1 MSVWQAEYES
11 NVIRITNRSSTAE
24 LHVNNELQDE
34 KFGLGAIG
42 DLTGHLFDKNGERKD
57 IKVNLGGMFR
67 IECRLFVDDK
77 KIEVIRTKKSP
88 FGL

>member
-1 MSVWQAEYES
+1 MSIWQGEYES
-11 NVIRITNRSSTAE
+11 NVIQITNRSSTAE

-34 KFGLGAIG
+34 RFGLSPGG
-42 DLTGHLFDKNGERKD
+42 NLTGHLFDKNGERKD

-67 IECRLFVDDK
+67 VECRLFVDDK

>member
-1 MSVWQAEYES
+1 MSVWQGEYES
-11 NVIRITNRSSTAE
+11 NVIQITNRSSTAE

-34 KFGLGAIG
+34 RFGLSSM
-42 DLTGHLFDKNGERKD
+42 DLTGHLFDKNSERKD

-67 IECRLFVDDK
+67 VECRLFVDDK

>member
-34 KFGLGAIG
+34 RFGLFVV
-42 DLTGHLFDKNGERKD
+42 DLTGHLFGKNGERKD
-57 IKVNLGGMFR
+57 IKVNLGGTFR
-67 IECRLFVDDK
+67 VGCRLFVDDK

-88 FGL
+88 FGF

>member
-1 MSVWQAEYES
+1 MSVWQGEYES
-11 NVIRITNRSSTAE
+11 NVIQITNRSSTAE

-34 KFGLGAIG
+34 RFGLSPGG
-42 DLTGHLFDKNGERKD
+42 NLTGHLFDKNGERKD

-67 IECRLFVDDK
+67 VECRLFVDDK

>member
-11 NVIRITNRSSTAE
+11 NVIQITNRSLTAE

-34 KFGLGAIG
+34 RFGFGFVM

-57 IKVNLGGMFR
+57 IKVNLGGAFR
-67 IECRLFVDDK
+67 VGCRLFVDDK
-77 KIEVIRTKKSP
+77 KIEVIRTKKSSN
-88 FGL
+88 

>member
-11 NVIRITNRSSTAE
+11 NVIQITNRWSTGE
-24 LHVNNELQDE
+24 LHVNNELQDDR
-34 KFGLGAIG
+34 FGLSAM
-42 DLTGHLFDKNGERKD
+42 DLTGHLFDKNSERKD

-67 IECRLFVDDK
+67 VECRLFVDDK

>member
-34 KFGLGAIG
+34 KFGLGPV

-57 IKVNLGGMFR
+57 IKVNLGGVFR

-88 FGL
+88 FGF

>member
-11 NVIRITNRSSTAE
+11 NVIHITNRSSTAE

-34 KFGLGAIG
+34 RFGLFVV
-42 DLTGHLFDKNGERKD
+42 DLTGHLFNKNGERKD
-57 IKVNLGGMFR
+57 IKVNLGGTFR
-67 IECRLFVDDK
+67 VGCRLFVDDK

-88 FGL
+88 FGF

>member
-34 KFGLGAIG
+34 KFGLGPVG

-57 IKVNLGGMFR
+57 IKVNLGGVFR

-88 FGL
+88 FGF

>member
-11 NVIRITNRSSTAE
+11 NVIQITNRSSTAE

-34 KFGLGAIG
+34 RFGLFVG

-67 IECRLFVDDK
+67 VGFRLFVDDK

-88 FGL
+88 FGF